1 MNVNLNAAF
10 HFSDKTKPMIAL
22 FRINNKSTAIYAIG
36 TKTIIITNW
45 QTRMLR
51 G

>member
-22 FRINNKSTAIYAIG
+22 FRIIIKNTAIYAIG
-36 TKTIIITNW
+36 MKIMIITSW
-45 QTRMLR
+45 
-51 G
+51 